1 MFRVLVTGNIHQSG
15 LDLLAQADDVRLER
29 KTSLSREELLSA
41 VREVDAMVTRSGTP
55 LDAEI
60 LEHAPQLKAVARAG
74 VGVDNI
80 DLAEASRRGIV
91 VINAPTGNTLA
102 ATEQTMTLM
111 LGLFRKLPQAHASVT
126 SGEWERKKFMG
137 RQLHGK
143 KLLVVGL
150 GRIGSQVALRAR
162 AFGMEVM
169 AYDPYIPEARAGK
182 MGVTLVEDLPGGL
195 ALADLVTLHVPLTD
209 ETTNMIGP
217 REFRAFKPGAFL
229 VNCARGGLVD
239 EEACADRLRERRLGG
254 AAFDVFSQEPPVPGH
269 PLLAADISDRIV
281 LTPHIGANTQEA
293 QSAVAKIAVENLLAA
308 LRGEAYDHAVNLP
321 FMENL
326 LGGKKKR
333 YLGLARKLGLL
344 AANLLHEAPRKL
356 TITLRG
362 PLFSDDSERIQ
373 FELPYHYSPFTVA
386 CLKGLLEVHQGPE
399 VNYMSAPL
407 LAEDRGLQVDEAH
420 GESTTY
426 HNLLEVCVE
435 GDNES
440 ASLQATVTEEGKQRI
455 VWINGYWIDV
465 VPEGRLFIFSN
476 HDRPGVIGKVGTM
489 LGEARVNIA
498 NFALGRKNGSGL
510 ALGALQIDHEIPVGA
525 AERFRRDGDI
535 LWAVSVVLPK
545 GL

>member
-1 MFRVLVTGNIHQSG
+1 MYRVLVSGNIHQAG
-15 LDLLAQADDVRLER
+15 LDILAQAADVRLEQ
-29 KTSLSREELLSA
+29 KTALSREELLLA
-41 VREVDAMVTRSGTP
+41 VGEVDAMVTRSGTP
-55 LDAEI
+55 LDAEV
-60 LEHAPQLKAVARAG
+60 LENAPRLRVVARAG

-111 LGLFRKLPQAHASVT
+111 LGLVRKLPQAHSSLTGGA
-126 SGEWERKKFMG
+126 WERKKFMG

-150 GRIGSQVALRAR
+150 GRIGSQVSIRAR
-162 AFGMEVM
+162 AFGMDVM
-169 AYDPYIPEARAGK
+169 AYDPYISQARADK
-182 MGVTLVEDLPGGL
+182 LGVTLVEDLPGGL
-195 ALADLVTLHVPLTD
+195 ALADLVTLHVPLTE
-209 ETTNMIGP
+209 ETHNMISL
-217 REFRAFKPGAFL
+217 REFRAFKPGAYL

-239 EEACADRLRERRLGG
+239 EAACAQMVREGRLAG
-254 AAFDVFSQEPPVPGH
+254 AAFDVFSQEPPAEDH
-269 PLLAADISDRIV
+269 PLLAEDIRDRVV
-281 LTPHIGANTQEA
+281 LSPHIGANTQEA

-308 LRGEAYDHAVNLP
+308 LRGEAYEHAVNLP
-321 FMENL
+321 FMENV
-326 LGGKKKR
+326 LGGQKKR

-344 AANLLHEAPRKL
+344 AANLLREAPKKITL
-356 TITLRG
+356 TLRG
-362 PLFSDDSERIQ
+362 PLFSGDGERIQ

-407 LAEDRGLQVDEAH
+407 LAEDRGLQVDEVQ

-426 HNLLEVCVE
+426 HNLIEVNVE
-435 GDNES
+435 GDKDS
-440 ASLQATVTEEGKQRI
+440 VSLQATVTEEGKQRI

-476 HDRPGVIGKVGTM
+476 HDRPGVIGKVGTL

-510 ALGALQIDHEIPVGA
+510 ALGALQIDEEVPSEA
-525 AERFRRDGDI
+525 AERFRQDGDV
-535 LWAVSVVLPK
+535 LWAVSVVLPE